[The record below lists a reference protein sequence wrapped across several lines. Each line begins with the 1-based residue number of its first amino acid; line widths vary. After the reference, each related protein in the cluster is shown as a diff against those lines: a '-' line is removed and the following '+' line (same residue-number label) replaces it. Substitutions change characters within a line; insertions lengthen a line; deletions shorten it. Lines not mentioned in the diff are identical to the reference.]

1 MIVSNDSSMGTVF
14 NYRKKKHMSVLL
26 TLLAISFLAAHTIH
40 HWLPAH
46 NEDPF
51 EVSTVFTHT
60 YLRKS
65 NSWLKFVTQLC
76 KSPH

>member
-1 MIVSNDSSMGTVF
+1 MIQAWVLVLIIE
-14 NYRKKKHMSVLL
+14 KKKK